1 MYEPRKSNS
10 CILPELLLWIRIR
23 SFALRRWRMRAM
35 GLQIWKEPVQESDA
49 YAGAGRGV
57 TGTDEERK
65 FCKNE
70 RQSSSWGW
78 QSWFACV
85 ITGKLTYVTCGI
97 SYRCE
102 DDMYDKLLI
111 YRDLM
116 SIMGI
121 GKGTAYELIHST
133 CFPSIKINNRYYVRQ
148 SALEEW
154 LADQEGKRFI
164 TKRIST

>member
-1 MYEPRKSNS
+1 
-10 CILPELLLWIRIR
+10 
-23 SFALRRWRMRAM
+23 
-35 GLQIWKEPVQESDA
+35 
-49 YAGAGRGV
+49 
-57 TGTDEERK
+57 
-65 FCKNE
+65 
-70 RQSSSWGW
+70 
-78 QSWFACV
+78 
-85 ITGKLTYVTCGI
+85 
-97 SYRCE
+97 
-102 DDMYDKLLI
+102 MYDKLLI